1 MACGTIMNALTVRQ
15 KIEARPGNLYST
27 DPRTLTFTQGALF
40 SFPVHSTAYES
51 DAATIRIPGGLR
63 LRLHSVSVDCKEM
76 AEYVKTSAAQGVSL
90 KFSSEEN
97 GEMLVVWTY
106 DKDRSGDCWQ
116 TGLGIEVQGP
126 RIVRLAAIV
135 DRGFKKGSALDINVF
150 GSVSKSDL

>member
-1 MACGTIMNALTVRQ
+1 MNALSVRQ

-27 DPRTLTFTQGALF
+27 EPRTLAFTQGALF
-40 SFPVHSTAYES
+40 SFPIHSTAYES

-63 LRLHSVSVDCKEM
+63 LCLHSVSVNHKEM
-76 AEYVKTSAAQGVSL
+76 TEYVKTSAAQGVSL

-116 TGLGIEVQGP
+116 TGLGIEGE
-126 RIVRLAAIV
+126 L
-135 DRGFKKGSALDINVF
+135 K
-150 GSVSKSDL
+150 

>member
-1 MACGTIMNALTVRQ
+1 MICTMVNALSIRQ

-27 DPRTLTFTQGALF
+27 EPRTITFTEGALF
-40 SFPVHSTAYES
+40 SFPIHSTAYES

-63 LRLHSVSVDCKEM
+63 LCLHSVSVNYKEM

-106 DKDRSGDCWQ
+106 DKDRSADCWQ
-116 TGLGIEVQGP
+116 TRLGIEGELNGRQL
-126 RIVRLAAIV
+126 IVV
-135 DRGFKKGSALDINVF
+135 P
-150 GSVSKSDL
+150 DLCA